1 MDLSYQALLPHSL
14 RMVVLAQR
22 ENLLAKCEHLDG
34 ILERRRVLAINNR
47 NFNKLIDETLALL
60 QLIQHD
66 FTHISIID
74 ERQLIQHLSAL
85 AEKIRGV
92 SHAINALGKGKV
104 FQEKAIITWN
114 GLLDGLIDSIEA
126 TYQRFNPKSLLLK
139 GTWAGVRGV
148 ELRE

>member
-34 ILERRRVLAINNR
+34 ILERMRVLAINNR

-126 TYQRFNPKSLLLK
+126 TYQRSNPKSLLLK